1 MAKKEE
7 AKKFE
12 AALQDPKKFLA
23 YNSFFGIKIILQ
35 LMSEKS
41 EKKNKINYVWHHTAG
56 VWLKDI
62 TADTKPQSKMFEKKY
77 ISACNVY
84 TLSLDKEYFAVL
96 WLSKSKKTM
105 DIFYNYANF
114 SPHTKNDPFSPH
126 KQFTQQVVTKIDR
139 RVQITNFHFIEE
151 SLCIPWIVLMNAYL
165 PAQDI
170 MERYNSLQKD
180 ERVSQA
186 STTLQKLWDRM
197 KICFPEEEEVP
208 QEKKEAPQQEED
220 FSVCLERVDIKLT
233 PIIHAT
239 IDTLTRQEGIPIN
252 FMNPIKN
259 VPPIYL
265 TP

>member
-7 AKKFE
+7 AKKFEAEVKKIKEEVLKFE

-41 EKKNKINYVWHHTAG
+41 EKKNKINYMWHHTAG
-56 VWLKDI
+56 VWRTDI
-62 TADTKPQSKMFEKKY
+62 RADTKPQSKMSN

-114 SPHTKNDPFSPH
+114 SPHTKIDPFSPH

-151 SLCIPWIVLMNAYL
+151 PLCIPWIVLMNAYL

-186 STTLQKLWDRM
+186 STTLQILWDRM
-197 KICFPEEEEVP
+197 KDCFPEEEE
-208 QEKKEAPQQEED
+208 ED
-220 FSVCLERVDIKLT
+220 FSECLERVDIRLT
-233 PIIHAT
+233 PIIHET